1 MRLELTGR
9 HVDITPVLRKQ
20 VEKKLA
26 KLDRL
31 LKGGIVSVQA
41 VLTQE
46 KYRHKSDVTVHTRG
60 EHFLHGLGDTSDWDT
75 SFTDAIEKIVQQLQK
90 VKGKWQERKRRA
102 TPARVLPVPEPEA
115 EVAAPPAPPAPKARK
130 VRRVPRYPVK
140 PMTVEE
146 AALTVDA
153 GDDAFLVFR
162 NASTDSINVVYRRKD
177 GQLGLIEP
185 ES

>member
-9 HVDITPVLRKQ
+9 HVEITPELRKQ

-31 LKGGIVSVQA
+31 LKGGIVSVPA
-41 VLTQE
+41 VLTLE
-46 KYRHKSDVTVHTRG
+46 KYRQKSEVTAHTRG
-60 EHFLHGLGDTSDWDT
+60 EHFLHGLGDTNSWDT
-75 SFTDAIEKIVQQLQK
+75 SITDAIEKLTQQLQK

-102 TPARVLPVPEPEA
+102 TPARVLPVAEPEA
-115 EVAAPPAPPAPKARK
+115 AAAPPAKPRR

-146 AALTVDA
+146 AALTVD
-153 GDDAFLVFR
+153 
-162 NASTDSINVVYRRKD
+162 
-177 GQLGLIEP
+177 
-185 ES
+185 